1 MMRNI
6 FIAFLFLACIGCKDT
21 EKKPA
26 IVEETVYQNDIV
38 VAEAIEDLTTLHNG
52 DKITFDVNLTMEHF
66 VRVDTVIVKKEND
79 TLYVSAKT
87 ADKVEDLDDDFVRSK
102 VSWKKYS
109 SKQSDTLGLE
119 YFFSKKLKL
128 TAKNNAHTYTA
139 KIFTQSDTI
148 TLYTYNLAEKARF
161 VKEYFRVM
169 GNLFPEENKFKP
181 KNETFPE

>member
-6 FIAFLFLACIGCKDT
+6 FIAFLFIACIGCKDT

-26 IVEETVYQNDIV
+26 IVEETIYQNDIA
-38 VAEAIEDLTTLHNG
+38 VAEAVENLTTLRNG
-52 DKITFDVNLTMEHF
+52 DKITFDINLTMEHF
-66 VRVDTVIVKKEND
+66 VRVDIVIVKKEND
-79 TLYVSAKT
+79 TLYVSVRT
-87 ADKVEDLDDDFVRSK
+87 ADKVEALDDDFVISK

-109 SKQSDTLGLE
+109 AKQSDTLDLE
-119 YFFSKKLKL
+119 HFFSKKLNQ

-139 KIFTQSDTI
+139 NIFTQSDTI

-169 GNLFPEENKFKP
+169 GNLFPKENKFKP